1 MTHAPQR
8 VVSLLASGT
17 EMVAALGC
25 GERLVGRSHECDHPE
40 WVRRLPA
47 VTEPKLRVD
56 VPSADIDARVRAL
69 VEQAV
74 SVYRVDADALAALEP
89 ELIVTQTQCA
99 VCAVSLADVEDAVC
113 RLLPSRPRIV
123 ALEPNALA
131 DLWRDLRAVAEALGV
146 PERGVMLVSRLRQ
159 RMRAIAERAAALG
172 TRPRLAMI
180 EWIDPLMAAGNW
192 HPELIAMAGA
202 EDVHGVAGAHA
213 PALAWSE
220 LVAADPD
227 VLWVSPCGFDLER
240 TRAEMP
246 GLTRHPDWPRL
257 RAVREGHVYL
267 GDGNAFFNRPGPRVA
282 ETLESL
288 AEALHP
294 AAFRFGHE
302 GTGWARWEPGRA

>member
-1 MTHAPQR
+1 
-8 VVSLLASGT
+8 
-17 EMVAALGC
+17 
-25 GERLVGRSHECDHPE
+25 
-40 WVRRLPA
+40 
-47 VTEPKLRVD
+47 
-56 VPSADIDARVRAL
+56 
-69 VEQAV
+69 
-74 SVYRVDADALAALEP
+74 
-89 ELIVTQTQCA
+89 
-99 VCAVSLADVEDAVC
+99 
-113 RLLPSRPRIV
+113 
-123 ALEPNALA
+123 
-131 DLWRDLRAVAEALGV
+131 
-146 PERGVMLVSRLRQ
+146 MLVSRLRQ